1 MTRIDVL
8 SEYVGTD
15 WSLQRTSEF
24 CKDRFYQTSAGKWI
38 RDNDII
44 LSHRILNE
52 GENWAMPG
60 LLLILFIEVTEEQ
73 AAEYYLRF
81 K

>member
-1 MTRIDVL
+1 MTKIDVY
-8 SEYVGTD
+8 SEYVGLD
-15 WSLQRTSEF
+15 WSLQKTSDF
-24 CKDRFYQTSAGKWI
+24 CKDRFYNTPAGKWI
-38 RDNDII
+38 SDNNII

-52 GENWAMPG
+52 GKNWAMPG
-60 LLLILFIEVTEEQ
+60 LVLILFISVTEEQ